1 MVISCRARRRALA
14 FRSKN
19 MLIRPSARPPCL
31 LSAMVAPFSCSL
43 TLLIFNGRAG
53 NRKRS
58 WRVWQPFYPRTSGY
72 TFHRFPISPLWER
85 PSSFKVERSI
95 TWLRLRLR
103 WILSSPVSK
112 ARGLLLTS
120 LSMNIAV
127 RVGRSA
133 PPSKP
138 CVSGNADGKRPL
150 SA

>member
-1 MVISCRARRRALA
+1 MA

-19 MLIRPSARPPCL
+19 MLIRLSARPPCL

-72 TFHRFPISPLWER
+72 TFHRFPISPVWER

-95 TWLRLRLR
+95 TWLRSRLK
-103 WILSSPVSK
+103 WISSSRVSK
-112 ARGLLLTS
+112 ARGLVLAS
-120 LSMNIAV
+120 LSMSIAE
-127 RVGRSA
+127 RVGLSVR
-133 PPSKP
+133 PSKR
-138 CVSGNADGKRPL
+138 CVSGNADGRRPL